1 MDWFFATWAMYR
13 RVFSRAAVLA
23 AKNWP
28 VLLTAFVYS
37 GLGTAAAWIA
47 MWLGILG
54 GILISL
60 VSAACL
66 SSFLH
71 LVEVIIQSGKVSF
84 QDFRR
89 SFGMYLWDV
98 VGLSFLAWL
107 FFSFVTPF
115 LLQLPQGPA
124 LLLCVQIAVF
134 VFFNAVPELIYLGR
148 THLLDLLAQSY
159 RFISNNWI
167 EWLPANVAGA
177 GLFLLLWSLPLPGAL
192 GWIPLL
198 LSPLLAYFFMVMRG
212 LLFIELQ
219 STNQRGRIFRYRA
232 GYR

>member
-1 MDWFFATWAMYR
+1 MDWFWATWAMYR

-23 AKNWP
+23 VKNWP

-37 GLGTAAAWIA
+37 GLSAAAAWVA
-47 MWLGILG
+47 LWLGMFG
-54 GILISL
+54 GIVISL
-60 VSAACL
+60 VSAACI

-71 LVEVIIQSGKVSF
+71 LVEVIIQSGRVNLE
-84 QDFRR
+84 DFRR

-107 FFSFVTPF
+107 FFTFATPF
-115 LLQLPQGPA
+115 LAALPQGPA
-124 LLLCVQIAVF
+124 LLLCVQIAIF

-148 THLLDLLAQSY
+148 THLFDLLVQSY
-159 RFISNNWI
+159 RFISTNWI

-177 GLFLLLWSLPLPGAL
+177 GLFVLLWSLPVPDVLS
-192 GWIPLL
+192 WVPLF

-219 STNQRGRIFRYRA
+219 SSNQRGRIFRYRA

>member
-1 MDWFFATWAMYR
+1 MDWLLATWVMYR

-23 AKNWP
+23 VRNWP
-28 VLLTAFVYS
+28 VLLTAFVYG
-37 GLGTAAAWIA
+37 GLSTAAAWVA
-47 MWLGILG
+47 MWVGILG
-54 GILISL
+54 GIIVSL
-60 VSAACL
+60 VSAACV

-71 LVEVIIQSGKVSF
+71 LVEVMIQSGRVNLE
-84 QDFRR
+84 DFRR

-107 FFSFVTPF
+107 FFTFATPF
-115 LLQLPQGPA
+115 LLSLPQGQA
-124 LLLCVQIAVF
+124 FLLCVQIALF

-167 EWLPANVAGA
+167 EWLPANVVGA
-177 GLFLLLWSLPLPGAL
+177 ALFVLLWNIPWPPALSWLPVLAT
-192 GWIPLL
+192 
-198 LSPLLAYFFMVMRG
+198 PLLAYFFMVMRG
-212 LLFIELQ
+212 LLFLELYN
-219 STNQRGRIFRYRA
+219 SSQRGRIFRYRA